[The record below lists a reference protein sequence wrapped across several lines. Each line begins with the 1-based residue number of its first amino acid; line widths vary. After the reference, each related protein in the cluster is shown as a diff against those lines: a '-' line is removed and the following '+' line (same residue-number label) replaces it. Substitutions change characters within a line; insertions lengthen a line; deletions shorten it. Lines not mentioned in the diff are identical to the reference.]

1 VRNDVT
7 PGVTME
13 SLRNCPSC
21 LGVPAEALHHQE
33 FDLIAG
39 HPLASGYDVVACRAC
54 GFVYADT
61 SATQEDYN
69 EFYERMSK
77 YSDPATGTGSGAL
90 AWDAERL
97 RDTAAMVARFLDSSE
112 SRILD
117 LGCAGGGLLCCLRA
131 LGFNNSIG
139 VDPSASC
146 VAKVKAKGLDGV
158 QSSIGSLTLPPRSFD
173 CIVLSGVLEHVRDLH
188 GALEGL
194 VPLLK
199 TNGFLYIEVPDATA
213 YAEYL
218 YSPFQDF
225 NTEHINHFSPSSLRS
240 LVRRFGLGPVFQGR
254 KSIRSSATSFY
265 PDIYGVFRA
274 DSHGTGE
281 DGTDDLTSR
290 IKLYIAASRQMM
302 SELSERLDLDLAGN
316 SGVIVWGV
324 GQLTMKLLKYSPLGR
339 SKIVAFADSS
349 PVNRGRILRQVR
361 IVGPENLREMPHPI
375 VIASL
380 LHQTEI
386 AQQIGSMSLDN
397 RLIFLRDHPEIPF
410 VYHAT
415 QSHSES

>member
-1 VRNDVT
+1 
-7 PGVTME
+7 ME

-361 IVGPENLREMPHPI
+361 IVGPEDLREMPHPI

>member
-1 VRNDVT
+1 
-7 PGVTME
+7 ME

-39 HPLASGYDVVACRAC
+39 HPLASGYDVACRAC

-146 VAKVKAKGLDGV
+146 VAEVKAKGLDGV

-199 TNGFLYIEVPDATA
+199 INGFLYIEVPDATA

-265 PDIYGVFRA
+265 PDIYGVFQA

-361 IVGPENLREMPHPI
+361 IVGPEDLREMPHPI

>member
-1 VRNDVT
+1 MRKDVASC
-7 PGVTME
+7 VTMKT
-13 SLRNCPSC
+13 LRNCPSC
-21 LGVPAEALHHQE
+21 LGNPAEVLHHQE

-39 HPLASGYDVVACRAC
+39 HPLASGYDVVACHTC

-69 EFYERMSK
+69 EFYEQMSK
-77 YSDPATGTGSGAL
+77 YSDPATATGSGVQ

-97 RDTAAMVARFLDSSE
+97 RDTAAMVAGFLDSSE
-112 SRILD
+112 SSILD

-131 LGFNNSIG
+131 LGLNHLTG

-146 VAKVKAKGLDGV
+146 VAEVKTKGLHGV
-158 QSSIGSLTLPPRSFD
+158 QSTIGSLTLPPRSFD
-173 CIVLSGVLEHVRDLH
+173 CIILSGVLEHVRDLH
-188 GALEGL
+188 AALKGL

-199 TNGFLYIEVPDATA
+199 TTGFLYIEVPDATA

-225 NTEHINHFSPSSLRS
+225 NTEHINHFSPSTLRT
-240 LVRRFGLGPVFQGR
+240 LVRRFGLGPVFEGR

-274 DSHGTGE
+274 DSDRAGQ
-281 DGTDDLTSR
+281 DGTDGLTSR
-290 IKLYIAASRQMM
+290 IRLYIAASGQMM
-302 SELSERLDLDLAGN
+302 SELSDRLDLNLDGS

-324 GQLTMKLLKYSPLGR
+324 GQLTMKLLKYSPLGEA
-339 SKIVAFADSS
+339 KIVAFVDSS

-361 IVGPENLREMPHPI
+361 IVGPEDLRGMPHPI

-380 LHQTEI
+380 IHQSDI
-386 AQQIGSMSLDN
+386 AQQIRSMGLDN

-410 VYHAT
+410 IY
-415 QSHSES
+415 